1 MRISL
6 EAPECLSGAR
16 FARMLRTS
24 QVAQGCSMERKA
36 FAIYTIVVGA
46 LVGVLAQILF
56 FDRWLGVSFPLFM
69 GIAVVIVLA
78 SQRLMDQTL
87 RWRNLWVL
95 LPALFF
101 AGMVAVRDD
110 GIMTGVNVLMT
121 VGLAALAL
129 HYLPLSRKLDL
140 STLHEQVFAVLDA
153 GFGVIFAPLF
163 ELGDATVWLLKR
175 MSGNWRV
182 AAAVGRGLLIA
193 APVLLVFALLLAS
206 ADAVFA
212 GYVDRVMTLFT
223 FEAWNVPIFQ
233 IAFMGGF
240 AWLACGTLA
249 YGVARRNPMQPT
261 SDEEKPKR
269 KRFNLGLIEAVIT
282 LGSVDLL
289 FGLFVLIQFAYFF
302 GGEGTLDMT
311 GMTYSQYARRGFF
324 ELVAV
329 SLLTLGLVL
338 ALDNATVRRA
348 ARHTLLFRVLAV
360 VLVGLTGVLLVSAA
374 QRMLLYEAAYGFTPL
389 RVYTH
394 VFMLWLGVLFGFF
407 LLALFRVRLRI
418 FSLGVLVVVIGYAG
432 TLNLMN
438 VEHYIAERNIARA
451 DEGFEVDFRY
461 LRTLSAD
468 ATPAVLALYQTTESE
483 ALREMAGQWL
493 AAQLVRLERERDS
506 DGNNVFSAHAARDS
520 AWTALDA
527 VRGTLPEYVPYYL
540 FQSVLYDDVIAEVEP
555 FSR

>member
-1 MRISL
+1 
-6 EAPECLSGAR
+6 
-16 FARMLRTS
+16 
-24 QVAQGCSMERKA
+24 MERKA
-36 FAIYTIVVGA
+36 FAVYTLVVGA

-56 FDRWLGVSFPLFM
+56 FDRWLGVSFPLFIS
-69 GIAVVIVLA
+69 IAVVIVLA
-78 SQRLMDQTL
+78 SYRLMQQTIG
-87 RWRNLWVL
+87 WRNLWVL

-110 GIMTGVNVLMT
+110 GTMTGVNVLMT

-140 STLHEQVFAVLDA
+140 STLHEQVVAVLDA

-163 ELGDATVWLLKR
+163 EIGDAVAWLLKR
-175 MSGNWRV
+175 MHGNWRV

-212 GYVDRVMTLFT
+212 GYVDQVMTLFT
-223 FEAWNVPIFQ
+223 FNAWNVPIFQ
-233 IAFMGGF
+233 IMFIAGF

-249 YGVARRNPMQPT
+249 YGVARRSPMKAT

-289 FGLFVLIQFAYFF
+289 FGLFVLIQLAYFF
-302 GGEGTLDMT
+302 GGEGTMDVT

-329 SLLTLGLVL
+329 SILTLGLVL

-360 VLVGLTGVLLVSAA
+360 VLVALTGVLLVSAA

-407 LLALFRVRLRI
+407 LLALFRVRLQI
-418 FSLGVLVVVIGYAG
+418 FTLGVLVVMIGYAG

-438 VEHYIAERNIARA
+438 VEGYIAERNIARA
-451 DEGFEVDFRY
+451 DAGFEVDFRY

-468 ATPAVLALYQTTESE
+468 ATPAVLALYQTTES
-483 ALREMAGQWL
+483 ARLREIAGQWL
-493 AAQLVRLERERDS
+493 AAQLVRLEHERER
-506 DGNNVFSAHAARDS
+506 DGNNVFSAHVGRDS
-520 AWTALDA
+520 AWMALDA
-527 VRGTLPEYVPYYL
+527 VRETLPEYEPYYS
-540 FQSVLYDDVIAEVEP
+540 FQSARYDDAPVGDDE
-555 FSR
+555 FLR

>member
-1 MRISL
+1 
-6 EAPECLSGAR
+6 
-16 FARMLRTS
+16 
-24 QVAQGCSMERKA
+24 MERKA
-36 FAIYTIVVGA
+36 FAGYTLVVGA

-56 FDRWLGVSFPLFM
+56 FDRWTGVSFPLFM
-69 GIAVVIVLA
+69 GVAVVIVLA
-78 SQRLMDQTL
+78 SHRLMDQTL

-110 GIMTGVNVLMT
+110 GTMTGVNVLMA

-140 STLHEQVFAVLDA
+140 STLQEQTFAVLDA
-153 GFGVIFAPLF
+153 AFGVVFAPLF
-163 ELGDATVWLLKR
+163 EIGDATVWLLKR
-175 MSGNWRV
+175 MRGNWRV

-233 IAFMGGF
+233 IAFTVGF
-240 AWLACGTLA
+240 GWLACGTLA
-249 YGVARRNPMQPT
+249 YGVARRSPMQTT

-302 GGEGTLDMT
+302 GGEGTMDMT
-311 GMTYSQYARRGFF
+311 GMTHSQYARRGFF

-329 SLLTLGLVL
+329 SILTLGLVL

-418 FSLGVLVVVIGYAG
+418 FSLGVLVVMIGYAG

-438 VEHYIAERNIARA
+438 VEGYIAERNIARA
-451 DEGFEVDFRY
+451 DAGFEVDFRY

-468 ATPAVLALYQTTESE
+468 ATPAVLALYETTESE
-483 ALREMAGQWL
+483 ALHEMAGQWL

-520 AWTALDA
+520 AWVALDG
-527 VRGTLPEYVPYYL
+527 VREMLPEYVPYYL
-540 FQSVLYDDVIAEVEP
+540 FQSVLYDDVIADAEAS
-555 FSR
+555 SR